1 MTGAEFY
8 TILQQKIDKAYSAY
22 IDTTKADRL
31 IRETIYRLVEKL
43 YMGLVTQKETDELWS
58 MIAKEQPVVTA
69 GALAVSS
76 LTSYSHL
83 FSMKFVYKDQ
93 ITGFTYANSKFTKT
107 GHTIRKGDIIE
118 YASVQYTVTRVT
130 STTFTVAIPY
140 TTGSIYHYR
149 VFDASPRF
157 SDRKKNIFHTPTKES
172 PRYEL
177 TGTPARQF
185 NLTPQP
191 ASVIVDYMKT
201 PTDIVST
208 SGTTITVYTEKF
220 LYRLL
225 DECVMNYAEQVR
237 DFELKQNVAQTI
249 AINP

>member
-1 MTGAEFY
+1 
-8 TILQQKIDKAYSAY
+8 
-22 IDTTKADRL
+22 
-31 IRETIYRLVEKL
+31 
-43 YMGLVTQKETDELWS
+43 
-58 MIAKEQPVVTA
+58 
-69 GALAVSS
+69 
-76 LTSYSHL
+76 
-83 FSMKFVYKDQ
+83 MKFVYKDQ
-93 ITGFTYANSKFTKT
+93 ITGFTYSNGVFTKA

-118 YASVQYTVTRVT
+118 YVSVQYTVSRVT
-130 STTFTVAIPY
+130 ANTFTVAVPY
-140 TTGSIYHYR
+140 TSGIIYLYR
-149 VFDASPRF
+149 VFDASNRF
-157 SDRKKNIFHTPTKES
+157 SDRKKDIFHTPTKES
-172 PRYEL
+172 PRFEL

>member
-43 YMGLVTQKETDELWS
+43 YSGLITQKETDELWS
-58 MIAKEQPVVTA
+58 MIAKEQAVVTA
-69 GALAVSS
+69 GALAISS
-76 LTSYSHL
+76 LTNYSHL

-93 ITGFTYANSKFTKT
+93 ITGFTY
-107 GHTIRKGDIIE
+107 
-118 YASVQYTVTRVT
+118 
-130 STTFTVAIPY
+130 
-140 TTGSIYHYR
+140 
-149 VFDASPRF
+149 
-157 SDRKKNIFHTPTKES
+157 TPTKES
-172 PRYEL
+172 PRFEL

>member
-43 YMGLVTQKETDELWS
+43 YAGLITQKETDELWS
-58 MIAKEQPVVTA
+58 MIVKEQSVVTA
-69 GALAVSS
+69 GALAISS

-83 FSMKFVYKDQ
+83 FSMKFIYKDQ
-93 ITGFTYANSKFTKT
+93 ITGFTYANGKFTKT

-140 TTGSIYHYR
+140 TTGSIYLYR
-149 VFDASPRF
+149 VFDASPCL
-157 SDRKKNIFHTPTKES
+157 S
-172 PRYEL
+172 
-177 TGTPARQF
+177 
-185 NLTPQP
+185 
-191 ASVIVDYMKT
+191 
-201 PTDIVST
+201 
-208 SGTTITVYTEKF
+208 
-220 LYRLL
+220 
-225 DECVMNYAEQVR
+225 
-237 DFELKQNVAQTI
+237 
-249 AINP
+249 

>member
-43 YMGLVTQKETDELWS
+43 YMGLVTQKEVDELSS
-58 MIAKEQPVVTA
+58 MIVKEQSVVTA
-69 GALAVSS
+69 GALATSS
-76 LTSYSHL
+76 LTNYAHL
-83 FSMKFVYKDQ
+83 FMMRFVYEDA
-93 ITGFTYANSKFTKT
+93 ITGFTFASGVFTLNN
-107 GHTIRKGDIIE
+107 HTIRKGDLIK
-118 YASVQYTVTRVT
+118 YSGTTYPVTKV
-130 STTFTVAIPY
+130 SKNTFTAAVPY
-140 TTGSIYHYR
+140 TTGTITLYR
-149 VFDASPRF
+149 EFYASPRF
-157 SDRKKNIFHTPTKES
+157 SDRKKDIFHRPVKES

-177 TGTPARQF
+177 VGAPARQF
-185 NLTPQP
+185 NLYPQP
-191 ASVIVDYMKT
+191 TSIVIDYMKT
-201 PTDIVST
+201 PTDISST
-208 SGTTITVYTEKF
+208 SGAQITAYTDKF

>member
-43 YMGLVTQKETDELWS
+43 YSGLITQKETDELWS
-58 MIAKEQPVVTA
+58 MIAKDQVVVTA
-69 GALAVSS
+69 GALAISS
-76 LTSYSHL
+76 LTNYSHL
-83 FSMKFVYKDQ
+83 FSMKFVFKDQ
-93 ITGFTYANSKFTKT
+93 ITGFTYSNGVFTKA
-107 GHTIRKGDIIE
+107 GHTIRKGDTIE
-118 YASVQYTVTRVT
+118 YLSVQYIVSRVT
-130 STTFTVAIPY
+130 ANTFTVAVPY
-140 TTGSIYHYR
+140 TTGIIYLYR
-149 VFDASPRF
+149 VFDASNRF
-157 SDRKKNIFHTPTKES
+157 SDRKKDIFHAPTKES
-172 PRYEL
+172 PRFEL

-185 NLTPQP
+185 NLSPQP
-191 ASVIVDYMKT
+191 TSVIVDYMKT

>member
-1 MTGAEFY
+1 MTGVEFY

-43 YMGLVTQKETDELWS
+43 YSGLVTQKETDELWS
-58 MIAKEQPVVTA
+58 LIVKEATVVTA
-69 GALAVSS
+69 SALAVSS
-76 LTSYSHL
+76 LTGYAHL
-83 FSMKFVYKDQ
+83 FMMKFIYEDA
-93 ITGFTYANSKFTKT
+93 ITGFTFSNGVFTKAN
-107 GHTIRKGDIIE
+107 HNLRKGDVIKYSGTLYTITKVTKDTFI
-118 YASVQYTVTRVT
+118 ASV
-130 STTFTVAIPY
+130 PY
-140 TTGSIYHYR
+140 TTGTISQYR
-149 VFDASPRF
+149 EFYASPRF
-157 SDRKKNIFHTPTKES
+157 SDRKKDIFHTPVKES
-172 PRYEL
+172 PKYEL

-191 ASVIVDYMKT
+191 SSVVVDYMKT
-201 PTDIVST
+201 PSDISST
-208 SGTTITVYTEKF
+208 SAVQITSYTDKF

>member
-1 MTGAEFY
+1 MTSF
-8 TILQQKIDKAYSAY
+8 
-22 IDTTKADRL
+22 
-31 IRETIYRLVEKL
+31 
-43 YMGLVTQKETDELWS
+43 
-58 MIAKEQPVVTA
+58 
-69 GALAVSS
+69 
-76 LTSYSHL
+76 SYLSIK
-83 FSMKFVYKDQ
+83 S
-93 ITGFTYANSKFTKT
+93 
-107 GHTIRKGDIIE
+107 II
-118 YASVQYTVTRVT
+118 SYTVTRVT

-140 TTGSIYHYR
+140 TIGSIYLYR

-157 SDRKKNIFHTPTKES
+157 SDRKKDIFHTPTKES

-185 NLTPQP
+185 NLSPQP
-191 ASVIVDYMKT
+191 ASVLVDYMKT
-201 PTDIVST
+201 PTDIVSS
-208 SGTTITVYTEKF
+208 SGTTITAYTDKF